1 MNKLLKIMLWAL
13 LITILI
19 GGFIYLLDVKVT
31 TYQGEFPRALESYQD
46 SHMKNIPVILQ
57 HRLQVEPFNM
67 VATIIFFLAIV
78 HTLMASWFQKT
89 AHHFEESFKKRI
101 ERGEAHKNQQSIAAG
116 LFHMMGEVEVVFG
129 LWALVLGVA
138 IYFYYDWHTFVG
150 YLEHLGYK
158 EALFILVI
166 MTIASSRPIIK
177 LFEML
182 MWQIVKLFKGGLA
195 AWWFTILL
203 MSAPL
208 SSLITG
214 PAAMTIS
221 AFLLAEKFYSLKPN
235 HRLKYATL
243 ALLFINISVGG
254 GFTNFASPPILMV
267 AGVWQWSNS
276 FMLST
281 FGIPIVISVLIP
293 TFLYYFLF
301 RKDFDALKE
310 PYENYRYEKYIQHR
324 FISEKELENL
334 FSGLEHHVD
343 LRIGFSSELN
353 AYSEI
358 LKDNIKSLAKSK
370 LTPEELEQYDINKAI
385 DDKFESI
392 KLEEMRRTI
401 PGLLPSEERPRFLDP
416 NWDSREDAVPFW
428 VILTHIGFMI
438 WTIFTAHEPVLFLG
452 GFMFY
457 LGFYQVTFFYQ
468 NRLDLRPA
476 LLVAF
481 FIAGI
486 VIHGTLQAWWIAP
499 VLANLPE
506 LGLNLTA
513 ITLTAFNDNAAITYL
528 ATLVTG
534 FPDDLKYAIVSGA
547 ITGGGLTVIAN
558 SPNPIGQSV
567 LKKYFDNGISAAGLA
582 QYAMIPTIIAAVVFY
597 LFR

>member
-1 MNKLLKIMLWAL
+1 
-13 LITILI
+13 
-19 GGFIYLLDVKVT
+19 
-31 TYQGEFPRALESYQD
+31 
-46 SHMKNIPVILQ
+46 
-57 HRLQVEPFNM
+57 
-67 VATIIFFLAIV
+67 
-78 HTLMASWFQKT
+78 
-89 AHHFEESFKKRI
+89 
-101 ERGEAHKNQQSIAAG
+101 
-116 LFHMMGEVEVVFG
+116 MGEVEVVFG

-150 YLEHLGYK
+150 YLEKQSYK

-166 MTIASSRPIIK
+166 MTIASSRPILK
-177 LFEML
+177 LFEMI
-182 MWQIVKLFKGGLA
+182 MWQIVRAFKGSLA

-203 MSAPL
+203 MAAPL

-214 PAAMTIS
+214 PAAMTIC
-221 AFLLAEKFYSLKPN
+221 AFLLAEKFYSLQPS

-243 ALLFINISVGG
+243 ALLFINVSVGG
-254 GFTNFASPPILMV
+254 GMTNFASPPILMV
-267 AGVWQWSNS
+267 ARVWQWDNA

-281 FGIPIVISVLIP
+281 FGLPIVISVIVP
-293 TFLYYFLF
+293 TILYYFMF
-301 RKDFDALKE
+301 RSDLDALKE
-310 PYENYRYEKYIQHR
+310 PYENYRYEKYIQRR

-334 FSGLEHHVD
+334 FAGLEHNVD

-358 LKDNIKSLAKSK
+358 LKENIKALAKSK
-370 LTPEELEQYDINKAI
+370 LSPEELEQYDINKAI
-385 DDKFESI
+385 DEKFESI

-401 PGLLPSEERPRFLDP
+401 PGLLPSTERPQYNDP
-416 NWDSREDAVPFW
+416 NWDNREDPVPFW
-428 VILTHIGFMI
+428 IILSHIGFLI
-438 WTIFTAHEPVLFLG
+438 WTIFSAHEPVLFLG

-457 LGFYQVTFFYQ
+457 LGFYQVTFYYQ

-506 LGLNLTA
+506 LGLNVTA
-513 ITLTAFNDNAAITYL
+513 IVLTAFNDNAAITYL

-534 FPDDLKYAIVSGA
+534 FPDELKYAIVSGA
-547 ITGGGLTVIAN
+547 ITGGGLTIIAN

-567 LKKYFDNGISAAGLA
+567 LKKHFSNGISAAGLA
-582 QYAMIPTIIAAVVFY
+582 QYALVPTVIAATVFY